1 MGVRGDGEETMDR
14 EKLIKELQEK
24 AKRLRRES
32 LLIMKEMGAGW
43 LGGSFSSADFITA
56 LFFYRMKH
64 DPRNA
69 CWSDRDRLVISKG
82 HSCEIFYAALAEAGY
97 IPKEE
102 LRTYS
107 HLGSRLQTHVD
118 CRTPGIDCS
127 GGSLG
132 LGLSFAVGSAM
143 GAYILPEGKNLS
155 SSSHRQKARFRVYCV
170 LGDGECNEGQVWEAA
185 ANAFHYKLDNLTAIV
200 DHNKFQ
206 STGSV
211 QTKMDMLSLGE
222 KFRAFGWET
231 REIDGNNMSVVV
243 DTLDWV
249 LTMEGKPQAIIAH
262 TVKGKGF
269 PSLENTN
276 CHFVKMTDELL
287 KKGLEALGG

>member
-1 MGVRGDGEETMDR
+1 M
-14 EKLIKELQEK
+14 EKDQIVKELQGK
-24 AKRLRRES
+24 AKKLRRES
-32 LLIMKEMGAGW
+32 LFVMKEMGAGW

-56 LFFYRMKH
+56 LFFYRMRH

-69 CWSDRDRLVISKG
+69 CWSERDRLIISKG

-97 IPKEE
+97 IEREE
-102 LRTYS
+102 LKTYS

-143 GAYILPEGKNLS
+143 GAYILPEGANLS
-155 SSSHRQKARFRVYCV
+155 SSSQRQKARFRVYCV

-185 ANAFHYKLDNLTAIV
+185 ANAFHYKLDNLTAII
-200 DHNKFQ
+200 DSNKFQ
-206 STGSV
+206 STGAV
-211 QTKMDMLSLGE
+211 QAKMDMLSLAE
-222 KFRAFGWET
+222 KFKAFGWDT

-249 LTMEGKPQAIIAH
+249 LSVEGKPQAIIAH
-262 TVKGKGF
+262 TIKGKGF

-276 CHFVKMTDELL
+276 CHFVKITGDLL
-287 KKGLEALGG
+287 KKGLEALGE

>member
-1 MGVRGDGEETMDR
+1 MDR
-14 EKLIKELQEK
+14 EELVAKLQPM
-24 AKRLRRES
+24 AKKLRRES
-32 LLIMKEMGAGW
+32 LFVMREMGTGW

-64 DPRNA
+64 DPQNP
-69 CWSDRDRLVISKG
+69 CWIERDRLVISKG
-82 HSCEIFYAALAEAGY
+82 HSCEVFYAALAEAGY
-97 IPKEE
+97 IAKDE
-102 LRTYS
+102 LKTYS
-107 HLGSRLQTHVD
+107 HCGSRLQTHVD

-155 SSSHRQKARFRVYCV
+155 SSSQRQKARFRVYCV

-185 ANAFHYKLDNLTAIV
+185 ANAFHYKLDNLTAII
-200 DHNKFQ
+200 DSNKFQ
-206 STGSV
+206 STGAV
-211 QTKMDMLSLGE
+211 HAKMNMLSLAE
-222 KFRAFGWET
+222 KFKAFGWEV

-243 DTLDWV
+243 ETLDWV
-249 LTMEGKPQAIIAH
+249 LTVEGKPQAIIAH
-262 TVKGKGF
+262 TIKGKGF

-276 CHFVKMTDELL
+276 CHFVKITDDLL

>member
-1 MGVRGDGEETMDR
+1 MNRPELVRVLET
-14 EKLIKELQEK
+14 K
-24 AKRLRRES
+24 AKKLRRES
-32 LLIMKEMGAGW
+32 LFIMKEMGAGW

-69 CWSDRDRLVISKG
+69 CWSERDRLIISKG

-97 IPKEE
+97 IQREE
-102 LRTYS
+102 LKTYS

-132 LGLSFAVGSAM
+132 LGLSSAVGAAM
-143 GAYILPEGKNLS
+143 GAYILPDEKNLS
-155 SSSHRQKARFRVYCV
+155 ASQRRQKARFRVYCV

-185 ANAFHYKLDNLTAIV
+185 VNAFHYKLDNLTAIV
-200 DHNKFQ
+200 DSNKFQ
-206 STGSV
+206 STGAA
-211 QTKMDMLSLGE
+211 QAKMDMLSLAE

-231 REIDGNNMSVVV
+231 KEIDGNNMAEVI

-249 LTMEGKPQAIIAH
+249 LTVEGKPQAIVAH
-262 TVKGKGF
+262 TIKGKGF

-276 CHFVKMTDELL
+276 CHFIKITDELL
-287 KKGLEALGG
+287 QKGLEALRE

>member
-1 MGVRGDGEETMDR
+1 MDK
-14 EKLIKELQEK
+14 EKLIQDLEAK

-32 LLIMKEMGAGW
+32 LLVMKEMGAGW

-69 CWSDRDRLVISKG
+69 CWSERDRLIISKG

-97 IPKEE
+97 IEREE
-102 LRTYS
+102 LKTYS

-155 SSSHRQKARFRVYCV
+155 LSSQRQKARFRVYCV

-185 ANAFHYKLDNLTAIV
+185 ANAFHYKLDNLTAII
-200 DHNKFQ
+200 DSNKFQ
-206 STGSV
+206 STGAV
-211 QTKMDMLSLGE
+211 QAKMDMLSLAE
-222 KFRAFGWET
+222 KFKAFGWEM

-243 DTLDWV
+243 ETLDWA
-249 LTMEGKPQAIIAH
+249 LTVEGKPQAIIAH
-262 TVKGKGF
+262 TIKGKGF

-276 CHFVKMTDELL
+276 CHFVKITDDLL

>member
-1 MGVRGDGEETMDR
+1 MNR
-14 EKLIKELQEK
+14 EALIKELQVK
-24 AKRLRRES
+24 AKMLRRES

-43 LGGSFSSADFITA
+43 LGGSFSSADFIA
-56 LFFYRMKH
+56 AFFFYRMRH
-64 DPRNA
+64 DPSNP
-69 CWSDRDRLVISKG
+69 CWNERDRLVVSKG
-82 HSCEIFYAALAEAGY
+82 HSCEIIYAALAESGY
-97 IPKEE
+97 IPKDE
-102 LRTYS
+102 LKTYS

-118 CRTPGIDCS
+118 CLTPGIDCS

-143 GAYILPEGKNLS
+143 GAYILPDKRNLLGTPR
-155 SSSHRQKARFRVYCV
+155 RQKARFRVYCV

-185 ANAFHYKLDNLTAIV
+185 ANASHYKLDNLTAIV
-200 DHNKFQ
+200 DSNKFQ
-206 STGSV
+206 STGAV
-211 QTKMDMLSLGE
+211 QVKMNMISLAE
-222 KFRAFGWET
+222 KFRAFGWKT
-231 REIDGNNMSVVV
+231 REIDGNNMNEVV

-249 LTMEGKPQAIIAH
+249 LTVEGNPQAIIAQ
-262 TVKGKGF
+262 TIKGKGF

>member
-1 MGVRGDGEETMDR
+1 MDK
-14 EKLIKELQEK
+14 EKLIEELRAK
-24 AKRLRRES
+24 AVRLRRET
-32 LLIMKEMGAGW
+32 LFIMKEMGSGW
-43 LGGSFSSADFITA
+43 LGGSFSSADFIAA

-69 CWSDRDRLVISKG
+69 CWNERDRLIFSKG
-82 HSCEIFYAALAEAGY
+82 HSCEIIYAALAESGY
-97 IPKEE
+97 IPREE
-102 LRTYS
+102 LKTYS

-155 SSSHRQKARFRVYCV
+155 SSSQRQKARFRVYCV

-185 ANAFHYKLDNLTAIV
+185 ENAFHYKLDNLTALV

-211 QTKMDMLSLGE
+211 NTKMDMISLAE
-222 KFRAFGWET
+222 KFKAFGWET
-231 REIDGNNMSVVV
+231 REIDGNNMKEVV

-249 LTMEGKPQAIIAH
+249 LTVERRPQAIIAH
-262 TVKGKGF
+262 TIKGKGF

-276 CHFVKMTDELL
+276 CHFVKITDDLL
-287 KKGLEALGG
+287 EKGLEALGG